1 MKNLKSTRKPPTASP
16 DEMLRIA
23 GAAAPQQPS
32 AIMPEENSD
41 RAAML
46 SVRLMEATLD
56 ALASYALQHGT
67 TQRRVIAE
75 ALAARGIHVAARDL
89 EDRPPPRRR
98 GRSQKPPGLA
108 PSPI

>member
-1 MKNLKSTRKPPTASP
+1 LKGLKSTRQTPTTSP

-32 AIMPEENSD
+32 AITQTEGSD
-41 RAAML
+41 KSAML
-46 SVRLMEATLD
+46 SVRLTEATLE
-56 ALASYALQHGT
+56 ALANYALQQGS

-75 ALAARGIHVAARDL
+75 SLAARGVQVAARDL

-98 GRSQKPPGLA
+98 GGARS
-108 PSPI
+108 